1 MIGGLAWVVST
12 SVLLVG
18 LPYML
23 AVEDEGRLVQQERE
37 YNQQQAGAS
46 VSSSDRSACE
56 GRRGGDDRWTTD
68 QEGNGFKTALM
79 SC

>member
-46 VSSSDRSACE
+46 VSSSDKSACE
-56 GRRGGDDRWTTD
+56 GRRGADDRWTTD
-68 QEGNGFKTALM
+68 Q
-79 SC
+79 